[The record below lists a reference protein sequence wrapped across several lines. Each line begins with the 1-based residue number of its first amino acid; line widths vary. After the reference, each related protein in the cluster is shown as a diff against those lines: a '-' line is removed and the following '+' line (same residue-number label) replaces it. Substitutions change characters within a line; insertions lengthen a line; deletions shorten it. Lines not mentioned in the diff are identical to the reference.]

1 MHPKDRAQMMAYLT
15 RPAMARGGRAK
26 FEPGGVVTKKEL
38 TNVLG
43 KAGVVINPNNFAAG
57 AKDLGIKQNTK
68 DPDFNRYN
76 PKYIEPTKKQL
87 KKNKSKTRQE
97 TASKFSFRT
106 GKRGLFIKR
115 KTYNRIIKRRKI
127 NSKWN

>member
-87 KKNKSKTRQE
+87 KKIKVKQDKRQLQNFHSGPGRE
-97 TASKFSFRT
+97 AYLLREK
-106 GKRGLFIKR
+106 
-115 KTYNRIIKRRKI
+115 RII
-127 NSKWN
+127 